1 MTRSDLVPGPTPDQA
16 SAHQQAGPHQAGPH
30 QAGPHQAGPHQT
42 GPHQAGPRQAG
53 PRQTGPRQTGPRRQA
68 GRPPDGTRATPT
80 RIRGPV
86 VLGWAFVERQTN
98 LWKRHWAWELVWLVY
113 GVVNTLAI
121 TFIAKEAAQAGAVNR
136 AQASRLTLFLLIGT
150 LVWAYMSAVLDDM
163 SLVVMWERWE
173 GTIEHTL
180 MTPVPRVVHLLGMSV
195 FGVLH
200 GLIRTGLILACS
212 LPFFAI
218 SVGHADWPAA
228 VVVIA
233 VGTMSLVGLGILSW
247 ILPLLYPERGE
258 QMSFMLQ
265 ALVLLISGVY
275 YAVNVLPGWLQAVSH
290 ASPATYLLRGIRGAV
305 IDGQGFGHQGG
316 NLLILAAFGVLM
328 IPGALLAFA
337 AAERWAKR
345 TGRLKR
351 QG

>member
-1 MTRSDLVPGPTPDQA
+1 MTTAEIVLRRP
-16 SAHQQAGPHQAGPH
+16 
-30 QAGPHQAGPHQT
+30 
-42 GPHQAGPRQAG
+42 
-53 PRQTGPRQTGPRRQA
+53 PRRLA
-68 GRPPDGTRATPT
+68 
-80 RIRGPV
+80 
-86 VLGWAFVERQTN
+86 LGWAFVERQTN

-121 TFIAKEAAQAGAVNR
+121 TFIAKEAANTGAVT
-136 AQASRLTLFLLIGT
+136 STTELPRLTLFLLIGT

-163 SLVVMWERWE
+163 SLVIMWERWE

-200 GLIRTGLILACS
+200 GLIRTSLILACS
-212 LPFFAI
+212 LPFF
-218 SVGHADWPAA
+218 SVDLGHADWPVAA
-228 VVVIA
+228 AIIA
-233 VGTMSLVGLGILSW
+233 VGSISLVGLGILSG

-258 QMSFMLQ
+258 QMSFMVQ
-265 ALVLLISGVY
+265 ALVLLVSGVY

-290 ASPATYLLRGIRGAV
+290 FSPATYLLRGIRDAIING
-305 IDGQGFGHQGG
+305 DGLSHEAG
-316 NLLILAAFGVLM
+316 NLAILALFGVLM
-328 IPGALLAFA
+328 VPGALAAFA
-337 AAERWAKR
+337 VAERWAKK